1 MAKPVRI
8 TNSRLLLSD
17 VSCPAQAY
25 IYTPLPTVYT
35 SSEALRHT
43 LQSWTEAFPRKAS
56 NIFTTHRGER
66 PGIEGSIA
74 SQHFSMESYECIHP
88 FTPPA
93 ILAPGAVIEIVIREA
108 NLSRLRIS
116 YKARSILS

>member
-17 VSCPAQAY
+17 ASCPAQAY
-25 IYTPLPTVYT
+25 IYTPLLTFLGNASVQDCNVWRSASEDVYT
-35 SSEALRHT
+35 VG
-43 LQSWTEAFPRKAS
+43 

-93 ILAPGAVIEIVIREA
+93 ILAPSAVIEIVI
-108 NLSRLRIS
+108 
-116 YKARSILS
+116 